1 MTTPPDATLWA
12 LIPAYNESR
21 HIGAVIAGVRQYIAD
36 IIVVDDGSCDNT
48 AEVAQANGATVL
60 RHPKNRGKGA
70 ALRSGFDF
78 IKDKKYDSLL
88 TIDAD
93 GQHDP
98 MEIPLFIKALTVSNA
113 GMILGNRMHDPKG
126 MPITRIKGNRKFSRI
141 ISNICGQAVPDSLC
155 GYRLIRR
162 PVLEAI
168 HLTKD
173 RFEIDAQILI
183 KTAKAGFKIDSINI
197 RSIYADETSYIR
209 PLIDGFRLVKLIME
223 ERSKP

>member
-1 MTTPPDATLWA
+1 MTTPFNTTAWA

-21 HIGAVIAGVRQYIAD
+21 HIGAVITGVKQYIAD
-36 IIVVDDGSCDNT
+36 IIVVDDGSCDDT
-48 AEVAQANGATVL
+48 AQIAQANAATVL
-60 RHPKNRGKGA
+60 RHAKNLGKGA
-70 ALRSGFDF
+70 ALRTGFAF
-78 IKDKKYDSLL
+78 IQDKKYASLL

-98 MEIPLFIKALTVSNA
+98 AQIPLFIKALETNDA
-113 GMILGNRMHDPKG
+113 AMILGNRMHDPQG

-141 ISNICGQAVPDSLC
+141 ISGICGQEIPDSLC

-162 PVLEAI
+162 QVLEAI

-183 KTAKAGFKIDSINI
+183 KTAKAGFKVDSINI

-209 PLIDGFRLVKLIME
+209 PLIDGFRLIKLIME
-223 ERSKP
+223 ERAK